1 MLNCLLLVV
10 IDTWDNLYQWFPANE
25 IAFLQGSAKNSLLI
39 QQVTVF
45 VLLWNIFPLDQANT
59 IFLFSVREP
68 YFLSLSALLFDC
80 DWCKRMYMK
89 PVMEKAIA
97 AKTHNCSFVHGTACL
112 VCSDIMVPCDWLH
125 YRAPPLPHYWQLL
138 STSSY
143 CYYLIGLLFISAFDF
158 SFLNAANCTGLLA
171 LMFWT
176 LLEFYP
182 T

>member
-1 MLNCLLLVV
+1 MVSCKWNC
-10 IDTWDNLYQWFPANE
+10 FPSGKCKKQPFDPAGDCFC
-25 IAFLQGSAKNSLLI
+25 ASLEHLSFGPSKHNF
-39 QQVTVF
+39 F
-45 VLLWNIFPLDQANT
+45 VLCPWAVFPKPVSTLVWLWL
-59 IFLFSVREP
+59 V
-68 YFLSLSALLFDC
+68 
-80 DWCKRMYMK
+80 KRMYMK

-125 YRAPPLPHYWQLL
+125 YRAPSLPHYWQLL